1 MGLGAGLVFSP
12 CTTAVGIH
20 FRRRR
25 SLAVGISLTGSSV
38 GAVAFPIGKRPFF
51 FFACMHANVSAYL
64 YHITM
69 PPI

>member
-51 FFACMHANVSAYL
+51 FLHACMQMFLLIY
-64 YHITM
+64 I
-69 PPI
+69 I